1 MESLRQDI
9 RYGIRQLV
17 KARGFSFVA
26 ILTLALGI
34 GANTAI
40 FTVVNTIFLHPL
52 PVDDPD
58 HLMGIFTTDQRNR
71 GGLNTF
77 LPISQPN
84 AKDVGERSQS
94 FSKVLM
100 FTGTGVSMTI
110 DGKPQAFGAELVSG
124 NYFDVLGVK
133 AALGRTFRP
142 DEDQPG
148 AAGVV
153 VLTHGVWQRYFA
165 SNPSIIGQNV
175 LLNGQGFTIVGVMP
189 RGFKGTAAL
198 GGPDMW
204 GPMATHDQVLAGVL
218 KELYNDRRFLNF
230 AAVGRLKPGVTIDQ
244 ARAEL
249 KNVGSQLEHDFPAP

>member
-17 KARGFSFVA
+17 KARRFSFVA

-71 GGLNTF
+71 GGLNTY

-84 AKDVGERSQS
+84 ARDVAERSQS

-100 FTGTGVSMTI
+100 FTGTGISMTI
-110 DGKPQAFGAELVSG
+110 DGKPQAFNAELVSG
-124 NYFDVLGVK
+124 NYFEVLESQ
-133 AALGRTFRP
+133 AARGRTFRP
-142 DEDQPG
+142 DEDSPG
-148 AAGVV
+148 AAGVA
-153 VLTHGVWQRYFA
+153 VLTHGIWQRYFA
-165 SNPSIIGQNV
+165 SDPNIIGRNV
-175 LLNGQGFTIVGVMP
+175 LLNGQGFSIIGVMP
-189 RGFKGTAAL
+189 RGFKGTAAI
-198 GGPDMW
+198 GGPDLW
-204 GPMATHDQVLAGVL
+204 LPMATHDEVLAGVL
-218 KELYNDRRFLNF
+218 KE
-230 AAVGRLKPGVTIDQ
+230 
-244 ARAEL
+244 
-249 KNVGSQLEHDFPAP
+249 